1 MCGVAAHEGGPGA
14 AEERFRGL
22 LEAAPDAMVIVD
34 DTGIIKLVNA
44 QTEALFGYQRGELL
58 GRPVELLVPGR
69 FRAHHAGHRDGYANN
84 RQVRPMG
91 AGLELHGLRKDGTEF
106 PVEISLSPLE
116 TADGLLVSAAVR
128 DVSDRKAAEERFRG
142 LLEAAPDAMVIV
154 DDTGIIKLVNAQTEA
169 LFGYQRGELL
179 GHPVELLVPG
189 RFRAHHAGHRDGY
202 ANNRQVRPMGA
213 GLELHGLRKD
223 GTEFPVE
230 ISLSPLETA
239 DGLLVS
245 AAVRDV
251 SDRKAAEERFRGL
264 LEAAPDA
271 MVIVDDT
278 GIIKLVNAQTEALF
292 GYQRGE
298 LLGRPVELLVPGRFR
313 AHHAGHRDGYANN
326 RQVRPMGAGLEL
338 HGLRKDGTEF
348 PVEISLSPLETTDG
362 LLVSA
367 AVRDVSDR
375 KAAEERINE
384 LAALVESS
392 QDAILAK
399 TLDGHITY
407 WNAAAQRL
415 YGYTRAEAMGRRVSI
430 LAPPERRD
438 EINVLMDRLRNG
450 EKVEHF
456 ETLRLTRSGGLLD
469 VDVTL
474 WPTRAAN
481 GTVTGA
487 CAIVRDISDRKQAEA
502 ELTVL
507 YEQQRHIALT
517 LQRSLMGTPPAIPGL
532 ATASRYRPAT
542 QGAGVGGDWF
552 DLIPLGA
559 GRVGVLIGD
568 VMGRG
573 LEAAAVMGQLRSAA
587 HALAKTGMQPRQLMQ
602 ALDTCVADLD
612 VPDQLVT
619 CCYLVIAADAGEVT
633 ICSAGHLPT
642 LVATPGDGARA
653 LAAPVNAPLGVGDVL
668 YQQSSAV
675 IPPGATL
682 VLYTDGLIET
692 PGSDI
697 EDQLDQLTNTLS
709 DLFATPPEL
718 EAAADHI
725 LATLLPDVEGHND
738 DVTLLLTRLP
748 DAPLAAVTTDLP
760 AIPDSVPE
768 GRAFL
773 GKALSSWD
781 CTGAADEALLL
792 LSEIL
797 TNAVQH
803 AQGPI
808 GLHLRRTATDLTV
821 EVSDH
826 SPHLPQPRLAA
837 EDEESGRG
845 LILVRALADS
855 WGVRPT
861 DEGKTTWFTL
871 GLQEKTTR

>member
-1 MCGVAAHEGGPGA
+1 MGTI
-14 AEERFRGL
+14 R
-22 LEAAPDAMVIVD
+22 
-34 DTGIIKLVNA
+34 LVNA
-44 QTEALFGYQRGELL
+44 QTEALFGYRREELL
-58 GRPVELLVPGR
+58 GQPVELLIPGR
-69 FRAHHAGHRDGYANN
+69 FRAHHVQHRDGYAAN

-91 AGLELHGLRKDGTEF
+91 AGLELHGLRRDGTEF

-128 DVSDRKAAEERFRG
+128 DVSDRRR
-142 LLEAAPDAMVIV
+142 
-154 DDTGIIKLVNAQTEA
+154 
-169 LFGYQRGELL
+169 
-179 GHPVELLVPG
+179 
-189 RFRAHHAGHRDGY
+189 
-202 ANNRQVRPMGA
+202 
-213 GLELHGLRKD
+213 
-223 GTEFPVE
+223 
-230 ISLSPLETA
+230 
-239 DGLLVS
+239 
-245 AAVRDV
+245 
-251 SDRKAAEERFRGL
+251 
-264 LEAAPDA
+264 
-271 MVIVDDT
+271 
-278 GIIKLVNAQTEALF
+278 
-292 GYQRGE
+292 
-298 LLGRPVELLVPGRFR
+298 
-313 AHHAGHRDGYANN
+313 
-326 RQVRPMGAGLEL
+326 
-338 HGLRKDGTEF
+338 
-348 PVEISLSPLETTDG
+348 
-362 LLVSA
+362 
-367 AVRDVSDR
+367 
-375 KAAEERINE
+375 AEERINE

-415 YGYTRAEAMGRRVSI
+415 YGYTRDDVMGRHVSL
-430 LAPPERRD
+430 LAPSERRH
-438 EINVLMDRLRNG
+438 EIDALMDQLRDG
-450 EKVEHF
+450 ERIEHF
-456 ETLRLTRSGGLLD
+456 ETLRLTRSGCLLD
-469 VDVTL
+469 VDITL
-474 WPTRAAN
+474 WPTRSPD
-481 GTVTGA
+481 GTVIGA
-487 CAIVRDISDRKQAEA
+487 CAIVRDISDRKRAEA

-552 DLIPLGA
+552 DLVPLGA

-602 ALDTCVADLD
+602 ALETVVADLD

-642 LVATPGDGARA
+642 LIAAPGEGARA
-653 LAAPVNAPLGVGDVL
+653 LSAPVNAPLGVGGVL
-668 YQQSSAV
+668 YEQTSAE
-675 IPPGATL
+675 IPAGATL

-697 EDQLDQLTNTLS
+697 EDQLAQLTDVLS
-709 DLFATPPEL
+709 DLFTTAPDL
-718 EAAADHI
+718 EVAADRV
-725 LATLLPDVEGHND
+725 LAALLPDAEGHND
-738 DVTLLLTRLP
+738 DVTLLLTQLP

-760 AIPDSVPE
+760 AVPDSVPE

-773 GKALSSWD
+773 TKALTSWD
-781 CTGAADEALLL
+781 CTTTADDARLL

-803 AQGPI
+803 AQGPL
-808 GLHLRRTATDLTV
+808 GLHLCRTATELTV

-837 EDEESGRG
+837 EDDESGRG
-845 LILVRALADS
+845 LILVRALADT

-871 GLQEKTTR
+871 VL

>member
-1 MCGVAAHEGGPGA
+1 MGTI
-14 AEERFRGL
+14 R
-22 LEAAPDAMVIVD
+22 
-34 DTGIIKLVNA
+34 LVNA
-44 QTEALFGYQRGELL
+44 QTEALFGYRREELL
-58 GRPVELLVPGR
+58 GQPVELLIPGR
-69 FRAHHAGHRDGYANN
+69 FRAHHVQHRDGYAAN

-91 AGLELHGLRKDGTEF
+91 AGLELHGLRRDGTEF

-128 DVSDRKAAEERFRG
+128 DVSDRRR
-142 LLEAAPDAMVIV
+142 
-154 DDTGIIKLVNAQTEA
+154 
-169 LFGYQRGELL
+169 
-179 GHPVELLVPG
+179 
-189 RFRAHHAGHRDGY
+189 
-202 ANNRQVRPMGA
+202 
-213 GLELHGLRKD
+213 
-223 GTEFPVE
+223 
-230 ISLSPLETA
+230 
-239 DGLLVS
+239 
-245 AAVRDV
+245 
-251 SDRKAAEERFRGL
+251 
-264 LEAAPDA
+264 
-271 MVIVDDT
+271 
-278 GIIKLVNAQTEALF
+278 
-292 GYQRGE
+292 
-298 LLGRPVELLVPGRFR
+298 
-313 AHHAGHRDGYANN
+313 
-326 RQVRPMGAGLEL
+326 
-338 HGLRKDGTEF
+338 
-348 PVEISLSPLETTDG
+348 
-362 LLVSA
+362 
-367 AVRDVSDR
+367 
-375 KAAEERINE
+375 AEERINE

-415 YGYTRAEAMGRRVSI
+415 YGYTRDDVMGRHVSL
-430 LAPPERRD
+430 LAPSERRH
-438 EINVLMDRLRNG
+438 EIDALMDQLRDG
-450 EKVEHF
+450 ERIEHF
-456 ETLRLTRSGGLLD
+456 ETLRLTRSGCLLD
-469 VDVTL
+469 VDITL
-474 WPTRAAN
+474 WPTRSPD
-481 GTVTGA
+481 GTVIGA
-487 CAIVRDISDRKQAEA
+487 CAIVRDISDRKRAEA

-552 DLIPLGA
+552 DLVPLGA

-602 ALDTCVADLD
+602 ALETVVADLD

-642 LVATPGDGARA
+642 LIAAPGEGARA
-653 LAAPVNAPLGVGDVL
+653 LSAPVNAPLGVGGVL
-668 YQQSSAV
+668 YEQTSAE
-675 IPPGATL
+675 IPAGATL

-697 EDQLDQLTNTLS
+697 EDQLAQLTDVLT
-709 DLFATPPEL
+709 DLFTTAPDL
-718 EAAADHI
+718 EVAADRV
-725 LATLLPDVEGHND
+725 LAALLPDAEGHND
-738 DVTLLLTRLP
+738 DVTLLLTQLP

-760 AIPDSVPE
+760 AVPDSVPE

-773 GKALSSWD
+773 TKALTSWD
-781 CTGAADEALLL
+781 CTTTADDARLL

-803 AQGPI
+803 AQGPL
-808 GLHLRRTATDLTV
+808 GLHLCRTATELTV

-837 EDEESGRG
+837 EDDESGRG
-845 LILVRALADS
+845 LILVRALADT

-871 GLQEKTTR
+871 VL

>member
-1 MCGVAAHEGGPGA
+1 MGTM
-14 AEERFRGL
+14 R
-22 LEAAPDAMVIVD
+22 
-34 DTGIIKLVNA
+34 LVNA
-44 QTEALFGYQRGELL
+44 QTEALFGYRREELL
-58 GRPVELLVPGR
+58 GQPVELLIPGR
-69 FRAHHAGHRDGYANN
+69 FRAHHVQHRDGYAAN

-91 AGLELHGLRKDGTEF
+91 AGLELHGLRRDGTEF

-128 DVSDRKAAEERFRG
+128 DVSDRRR
-142 LLEAAPDAMVIV
+142 
-154 DDTGIIKLVNAQTEA
+154 
-169 LFGYQRGELL
+169 
-179 GHPVELLVPG
+179 
-189 RFRAHHAGHRDGY
+189 
-202 ANNRQVRPMGA
+202 
-213 GLELHGLRKD
+213 
-223 GTEFPVE
+223 
-230 ISLSPLETA
+230 
-239 DGLLVS
+239 
-245 AAVRDV
+245 
-251 SDRKAAEERFRGL
+251 
-264 LEAAPDA
+264 
-271 MVIVDDT
+271 
-278 GIIKLVNAQTEALF
+278 
-292 GYQRGE
+292 
-298 LLGRPVELLVPGRFR
+298 
-313 AHHAGHRDGYANN
+313 
-326 RQVRPMGAGLEL
+326 
-338 HGLRKDGTEF
+338 
-348 PVEISLSPLETTDG
+348 
-362 LLVSA
+362 
-367 AVRDVSDR
+367 
-375 KAAEERINE
+375 AEERINE

-415 YGYTRAEAMGRRVSI
+415 YGYTRDDVMGRHVSL
-430 LAPPERRD
+430 LAPSERRH
-438 EINVLMDRLRNG
+438 EIDALMDQLRDG
-450 EKVEHF
+450 ERIEHF
-456 ETLRLTRSGGLLD
+456 ETLRQTRSGGLLD
-469 VDVTL
+469 VDITL
-474 WPTRAAN
+474 WPTRSPD
-481 GTVTGA
+481 GTVIGA
-487 CAIVRDISDRKQAEA
+487 CAIVRDISDRKRAEA

-552 DLIPLGA
+552 DLVPLGA

-602 ALDTCVADLD
+602 ALETVVADLD

-619 CCYLVIAADAGEVT
+619 CCYLVIAADAGEVI

-642 LVATPGDGARA
+642 LIAAPGEGARA
-653 LAAPVNAPLGVGDVL
+653 LSAPVNAPLGVGGVL
-668 YQQSSAV
+668 YEQTSAE
-675 IPPGATL
+675 IPAGATL

-697 EDQLDQLTNTLS
+697 EDQLAQLTDVLS
-709 DLFATPPEL
+709 DLFTTAPDL
-718 EAAADHI
+718 EVAADRV
-725 LATLLPDVEGHND
+725 LAALLPDAEGHND
-738 DVTLLLTRLP
+738 DVTLLLTQLP

-760 AIPDSVPE
+760 AVPESVPE

-773 GKALSSWD
+773 TKALTSWD
-781 CTGAADEALLL
+781 CTTTADDARLL

-803 AQGPI
+803 AQGPL
-808 GLHLRRTATDLTV
+808 GLHLCRTATELTV

-845 LILVRALADS
+845 LILVRALADT

-871 GLQEKTTR
+871 AL

>member
-1 MCGVAAHEGGPGA
+1 MACCAGECATGSGG
-14 AEERFRGL
+14 AEDRFRGL
-22 LEAAPDAMVIVD
+22 LEAAPDAMIIVD
-34 DTGIIKLVNA
+34 DTGTIRLVNA
-44 QTEALFGYQRGELL
+44 QTEALFGYGRKELL
-58 GRPVELLVPGR
+58 GRSVDLLVPDR
-69 FRAHHAGHRDGYANN
+69 FRAHHTAHRTSYADN

-91 AGLELHGLRKDGTEF
+91 AGLELHGLRKNGTEF

-116 TADGLLVSAAVR
+116 TTDGLLVSAAVR

-154 DDTGIIKLVNAQTEA
+154 DDTGTIRLVNAQTEA
-169 LFGYQRGELL
+169 LFGYGRKELL
-179 GHPVELLVPG
+179 GRSVDLLVPD
-189 RFRAHHAGHRDGY
+189 RFRAHHTAHRTSY
-202 ANNRQVRPMGA
+202 ADNRQVRPMGA
-213 GLELHGLRKD
+213 GLELHGLRK
-223 GTEFPVE
+223 
-230 ISLSPLETA
+230 
-239 DGLLVS
+239 
-245 AAVRDV
+245 
-251 SDRKAAEERFRGL
+251 
-264 LEAAPDA
+264 
-271 MVIVDDT
+271 
-278 GIIKLVNAQTEALF
+278 N
-292 GYQRGE
+292 
-298 LLGRPVELLVPGRFR
+298 
-313 AHHAGHRDGYANN
+313 
-326 RQVRPMGAGLEL
+326 
-338 HGLRKDGTEF
+338 GTEF

-415 YGYTRAEAMGRRVSI
+415 YGYTRTQVMGRHVSL
-430 LAPPERRD
+430 LAPPDCSHEIDALMNQLRD
-438 EINVLMDRLRNG
+438 G

-456 ETLRLTRSGGLLD
+456 ETLRVTRYGDLLD
-469 VDVTL
+469 VDITL
-474 WPTRAAN
+474 WPTRAPD
-481 GTVTGA
+481 GKVIGA
-487 CAIVRDISDRKQAEA
+487 CAIVRDISDRKRAEA

-532 ATASRYRPAT
+532 TTASRYRPAT

-552 DLIPLGA
+552 DLVPLGA

-602 ALDTCVADLD
+602 ALDAAVADLD

-642 LVATPGDGARA
+642 LVATSGEGARA
-653 LAAPVNAPLGVGDVL
+653 LPAPVNAPLGVGGVL
-668 YQQSSAV
+668 YQQCSAV
-675 IPPGATL
+675 MPPGATL

-697 EDQLDQLTNTLS
+697 EDQLCRLTTTLS
-709 DLFATPPEL
+709 ELFTTAPDLEV
-718 EAAADHI
+718 AADH
-725 LATLLPDVEGHND
+725 LLTTLLPDAEGHND

-748 DAPLAAVTTDLP
+748 DAPLAAVTVDLP
-760 AIPDSVPE
+760 AVPDSVPE

-773 GKALSSWD
+773 SKALTSWG
-781 CTGAADEALLL
+781 CTTRADDARLL
-792 LSEIL
+792 LSEVL

-808 GLHLRRTATDLTV
+808 GLHLCRTTTDLTV
-821 EVSDH
+821 EVGDH
-826 SPHLPQPRLAA
+826 SPQLPQPRFAA
-837 EDEESGRG
+837 DDDESGRG
-845 LILVRALADS
+845 LILVRALADN

-861 DEGKTTWFTL
+861 DDGKTTWFTL
-871 GLQEKTTR
+871 AL